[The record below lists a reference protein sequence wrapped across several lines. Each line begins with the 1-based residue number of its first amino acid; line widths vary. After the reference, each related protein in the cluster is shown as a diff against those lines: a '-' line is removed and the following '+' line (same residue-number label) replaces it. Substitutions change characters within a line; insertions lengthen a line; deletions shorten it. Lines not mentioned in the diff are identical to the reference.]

1 MMVEVHSS
9 KELKMVEEETDVKGE
24 VKVGVMVEGGGMV
37 EGEVMVKVGGMGEGE
52 VMVEGGAVVEAGV
65 IVKRQVK
72 VEATLAALAVT
83 MMIGKAIQELMS
95 SLLRESWLHL

>member
-1 MMVEVHSS
+1 
-9 KELKMVEEETDVKGE
+9 
-24 VKVGVMVEGGGMV
+24 MVEGGV
-37 EGEVMVKVGGMGEGE
+37 
-52 VMVEGGAVVEAGV
+52 VVEAGV

-95 SLLRESWLHL
+95 SLPSLGVLVAPVTHARHVTSNTSRVYE